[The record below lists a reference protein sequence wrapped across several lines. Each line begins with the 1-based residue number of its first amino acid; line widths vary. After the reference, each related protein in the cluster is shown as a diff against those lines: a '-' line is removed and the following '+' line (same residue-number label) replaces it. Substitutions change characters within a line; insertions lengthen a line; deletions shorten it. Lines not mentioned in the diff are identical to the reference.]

1 MSKDDFE
8 SMIAEMLT
16 NLKKLSTDFE
26 IRVEDYTQHATLRDQ
41 IKSGIEQRMMDG
53 VWQTPKKTDD

>member
-1 MSKDDFE
+1 MSKYDFE

-26 IRVEDYTQHATLRDQ
+26 IRVDNYAQHATLRDQ
-41 IKSGIEQRMMDG
+41 IMSGMEQGMMDG
-53 VWQTPKKTDD
+53 VRQTPKKDG